1 MVAGRCFLFLGPEIG
16 EKQEAI
22 NEIRQ
27 GLASSGTAPEETSF
41 YVGET
46 SVQDMVAVLRNKSLF
61 AEERLIFIKNAETL
75 KKKDEVDQLAAYME
89 APQDHT
95 TLILISETT
104 SLAKTLESSVPSGN
118 KRIFWELFENRKQEW
133 VASFFRRKGFKISED
148 GIEAILEL
156 VENNTDALRRE
167 CSKLMLF
174 LGKEGISG
182 EAVEKW
188 LSHTREESA
197 FTLFSRISSGDFA
210 KSLESLHT
218 LLGAQESPVALL
230 AGLAWCF
237 RKLRDYVGLVASG
250 KASDFEFKKIGLA
263 SAKVR
268 RDYERASG
276 RYDVFGVDT
285 CISLIGEY
293 DILVRSGG
301 VGLETLLMDMF
312 LYKIIHAGRP

>member
-1 MVAGRCFLFLGPEIG
+1 MGRCFLFLGPEIG
-16 EKQEAI
+16 EKQAAI
-22 NEIRQ
+22 SEIRQ
-27 GLASSGTAPEETSF
+27 NLQVSFGTAPEETSF
-41 YVGET
+41 YAGET
-46 SVQDMVAVLRNKSLF
+46 PVQDMVAVLRTSSLF
-61 AEERLIFIKNAETL
+61 AEQRLIFIKNADVL
-75 KKKDEVDQLAAYME
+75 KKKEELEILAAYLK
-89 APQDHT
+89 APQEHT

-104 SLAKTLESSVPSGN
+104 SLAKIVETAVPSGN
-118 KRIFWELFENRKQEW
+118 KRVFWELFENRKQEW
-133 VASFFRRKGFKISED
+133 VASFFRQQGYKISED

-167 CSKLMLF
+167 CSRLMLF

-197 FTLFSRISSGDFA
+197 FTLFSRISAGDFA

-237 RKLRDYVGLVASG
+237 RKLRDYLSLIASG
-250 KASDFEFKKIGLA
+250 KSSEFEFKKIGLA
-263 SAKVR
+263 SAKAR
-268 RDYERASG
+268 KDYERASR
-276 RYDVFGVDT
+276 RYDRLGADT

-293 DILVRSGG
+293 DMLVRSGG
-301 VGLETLLMDMF
+301 VGLESLLMDMF
-312 LYKIIHAGRP
+312 LYKIMDAGRS